1 MRALEPIASQL
12 TQTFATTRR
21 LAPQFRAL
29 FERLGPTV
37 TASRR
42 GLPALDQVLGQIP
55 PLLGA
60 FAPFLRNADPM
71 VRYIGQYRR
80 EITGFFANVTA
91 ASQSHDVQLP
101 RTPNEVHYLRTSQ
114 TLTPEALAFY
124 GRALGINRDDAYR
137 APGSFS
143 DLATGLPVLNA
154 ARMQQRQPGAADI
167 GDPVDARAA
176 RDAVRVPHDGA
187 RRGRSAVRCAGSD
200 SRVFHG
206 LPAAPSGPSAERQR
220 HPLRST

>member
-1 MRALEPIASQL
+1 MRDLEPVASQL
-12 TQTFATTRR
+12 SQTFATTSR

-55 PLLGA
+55 PVLGA
-60 FAPFLRNADPM
+60 FEPFSRNANPM

-124 GRALGINRDDAYR
+124 SRALGINRDDAYGR
-137 APGSFS
+137 QARSPTSRPGCRCS
-143 DLATGLPVLNA
+143 TQRNA
-154 ARMQQRQPGAADI
+154 ATAT
-167 GDPVDARAA
+167 
-176 RDAVRVPHDGA
+176 
-187 RRGRSAVRCAGSD
+187 RRRRHRRSRRR
-200 SRVFHG
+200 SR
-206 LPAAPSGPSAERQR
+206 
-220 HPLRST
+220 RS